1 MADPAPK
8 KPDTESGKARILAI
22 IAGAKPFPPLDI
34 SSPGALSGAALHE
47 RAGAGKPRGRS
58 KPRGSRTTAETAAP
72 STDHETP
79 PPPDPS
85 SPAYYDQVPDDPHSS
100 RPEAGSDDKWDRGAP
115 LPPETIEKCARLPLN
130 DVGNGKRMLYWFGD
144 RILHVREVGWHWW
157 TGTHWSKDGGEE
169 KVQRYAQLTAAR
181 IKIER
186 DALGFT
192 RFEQA
197 AVEAAEAAENELAT
211 LKAEV
216 LKRDKKEALVE
227 EKRLQAIIDRGADA
241 ADALEKR
248 KSKRAGFSISSGN
261 SNRINGM
268 IAQAIPQEIAGAPVS
283 VDPSA
288 LDADPHAFN
297 VRNGTL
303 RFLRERDPECPDPDV
318 VRFTWSVRL
327 DKHNRADLITKCAPV
342 AYDAAALCPKWAAF
356 LERVQPDPV
365 MRVFLRDFH
374 GYGLTGLTGM
384 QAFLFHHGEGANGKS
399 TFIEALMRLVGA
411 YGDTLNP
418 ESFMAAQIQKSGGQA
433 NPDLADLPGVRLLR
447 VSELPDR
454 AKLQENLVKALTG
467 GEPMKVRHN
476 YAKRF
481 FLFTPVFKASMSGNS
496 KPEIHD
502 ISEGFWRR
510 MHMVPWDVQIPKGER
525 REFEE
530 MQAEFAPEY
539 PGILNWLVE
548 GCLAYLHA
556 GRLYPPDRVA
566 DATDEHRDDMDPIGQ
581 FLEACVERREG
592 WKVTGGELY
601 AIYEAWCLESG
612 MKPFQQTTFG
622 RTVPKHGWAK
632 TKSGVVTYLDMAIR
646 AGAPEPAASYG
657 GPRSP
662 RAPQEE
668 T

>member
-1 MADPAPK
+1 MPNPKNETPRSSGADIEAGK
-8 KPDTESGKARILAI
+8 KRIAAI
-22 IAGAKPFPPLDI
+22 IAAAKPFPPLEL
-34 SSPGALSGAALHE
+34 PEPEKPA
-47 RAGAGKPRGRS
+47 RVRKPRKAKKDSDSSSSSSEAVGQ
-58 KPRGSRTTAETAAP
+58 GDEI
-72 STDHETP
+72 
-79 PPPDPS
+79 PPPDGASPGPDD
-85 SPAYYDQVPDDPHSS
+85 PAYYEHVPDDRGP
-100 RPEAGSDDKWDRGAP
+100 PADAGGDWDRGAP
-115 LPPETIEKCARLPLN
+115 LPPETIEKCAGLPLN
-130 DVGNGKRMLYWFGD
+130 DVGNGKRLLYWFGD
-144 RILHVREVGWHWW
+144 QILHVREVGWHWW

-181 IKIER
+181 IKMER

-192 RFEQA
+192 RYEQA
-197 AVEAAEAAENELAT
+197 AVEAAEAAENDLAKV
-211 LKAEV
+211 KAEFM
-216 LKRDKKEALVE
+216 KRDKKEAQAE
-227 EKRLQAIIDRGADA
+227 IERLSVIISRGSIA
-241 ADALEKR
+241 AAALEKR
-248 KSKRAGFSISSGN
+248 KDKRATFSISSGN

-268 IAQAIPQEIAGAPVS
+268 IAQAIPQTIGGKPVS
-283 VDPSA
+283 VDPSE
-288 LDADPHAFN
+288 LDSDPHAFN
-297 VRNGTL
+297 VQNGTL
-303 RFLRERDPECPDPDV
+303 RFCRELDLECPEPDV
-318 VRFTWSVRL
+318 VRFKWSVRC
-327 DKHNRADLITKCAPV
+327 DDHDRGDHITKCAPV
-342 AYDAAALCPKWAAF
+342 NYDPDTDCPKWMTF
-356 LERVQPDPV
+356 LKRVQPDEV
-365 MRVFLRDFH
+365 MREFLRDFH

-496 KPEIHD
+496 KPNIHD

-510 MHMVPWDVQIPKGER
+510 IHMVPWDVQIPKTER

-530 MQAEFAPEY
+530 MQAEFASEY
-539 PGILNWLVE
+539 AGILNWLIE

-566 DATDEHRDDMDPIGQ
+566 AATGEHRDDMDPIGQ
-581 FLEACVERREG
+581 FLDACVVRREG
-592 WKVTGGELY
+592 WKVTGGDLY
-601 AIYEAWCLESG
+601 AVYEAWCAESG

-622 RTVPKHGWAK
+622 MAVPKHGWMK
-632 TKSGVVTYLDMAIR
+632 IKEGVVKYVDMALSHD
-646 AGAPEPAASYG
+646 APDPPPSYG
-657 GPRSP
+657 ALKSP